1 MQSVHKLPWSEW
13 VLDLNKAEYEKDLKN
28 ELLRS
33 GWKRHLW
40 WETNLRHP
48 PPIPDAKEAE
58 TSAAFWY
65 NHSAPSKKQ
74 SEVAK
79 DRTISRALFE
89 SIVPTIYSGSRN
101 RSAPTPA
108 PYGPPR
114 LLRLRRP
121 FVFDHLAFASVSTL
135 VWHRCK
141 HVSGHT
147 IISDCTA
154 STL

>member
-48 PPIPDAKEAE
+48 PPIRDAKEAE

-65 NHSAPSKKQ
+65 NHSTPSKKQ

-89 SIVPTIYSGSRN
+89 SIVPT
-101 RSAPTPA
+101 TL
-108 PYGPPR
+108 GPGTDQPLPLLHMAPR